1 MLKNMLGKQ
10 RLFNFQKYFM
20 SSYLNYN
27 KYTIKR
33 KTYVAAVENKYTYIV
48 LLNNIINVG
57 EKGEIIKLK
66 RGHAR
71 NLIKDRKA
79 VYATYENIDSYA
91 DKEKYKKKEQLDIKK
106 DVEIVADFEKY
117 FTQIKNIDIT
127 TYLDSYQYTNNVLYS
142 LYDLFNYVSKKYQLD
157 LTHQNLHKIVYFKNL
172 EEYNNNIITEQK
184 YSDISN
190 YNDLI
195 VQNNIMFNCT
205 GIYVIYYYLFMP
217 NFKFLNNIILR
228 VSSIQ
233 EFERLQEE
241 KESKQVDILYSIS

>member
-1 MLKNMLGKQ
+1 M
-10 RLFNFQKYFM
+10 
-20 SSYLNYN
+20 
-27 KYTIKR
+27 
-33 KTYVAAVENKYTYIV
+33 
-48 LLNNIINVG
+48 
-57 EKGEIIKLK
+57 
-66 RGHAR
+66 
-71 NLIKDRKA
+71 
-79 VYATYENIDSYA
+79 
-91 DKEKYKKKEQLDIKK
+91 
-106 DVEIVADFEKY
+106 
-117 FTQIKNIDIT
+117 
-127 TYLDSYQYTNNVLYS
+127 
-142 LYDLFNYVSKKYQLD
+142 YDLFNYVSKKYQLD

-195 VQNNIMFNCT
+195 VQNNIMFNYT